1 MGFPKYREDIE
12 EARRENRAAIVNEY
26 QYPQE
31 NRKRRAH
38 VETPRGRAPYRLT
51 LYDKLVLPAFILK
64 LQSDPEH
71 VSPELLK
78 QTLNWTR
85 AHYEELARTSPGASA
100 RLAMAYRDRLMK
112 FRTPEPEPEPEPSY
126 RVPDRGSPLSSRYAS
141 AKPARCIYRHTRSAV
156 DAV

>member
-12 EARRENRAAIVNEY
+12 EARRKNGAAIVNEY

-31 NRKRRAH
+31 NRKRLAH

-85 AHYEELARTSPGASA
+85 ANYEELARTSPGASA

-112 FRTPEPEPEPEPSY
+112 FRTPEPEPSY
-126 RVPDRGSPLSSRYAS
+126 RVPGPRKPFIFEVRKRQPGALHLSSYAE
-141 AKPARCIYRHTRSAV
+141 CY
-156 DAV
+156 